1 MLTALDFRYAP
12 GPGAAAAPRPP
23 HLARRLA
30 RHRSDRRRYDAP
42 GFDLQ
47 LARHGAEGWRA
58 TFYTAGQTA
67 HSQTSAVASAWAPE
81 PWVAVQRA
89 GLVGL
94 RRRLGESA

>member
-1 MLTALDFRYAP
+1 MTRQ
-12 GPGAAAAPRPP
+12 
-23 HLARRLA
+23 
-30 RHRSDRRRYDAP
+30 

-67 HSQTSAVASAWAPE
+67 HSQTSAVGSAWAQE

-89 GLVGL
+89 VWEGL
-94 RRRLGESA
+94 RRREASPRDVVLDRSSRHCCFRTINS